1 MKRYGNLWGLVTS
14 RENIIEAIDRASKHK
29 RKRKSVIKVL
39 NNKEHY
45 VDLIQDM
52 LLNDTYKVSAY
63 NIRAIYEPKLRLI
76 YVLPFFPD
84 NIIFHCLMNI
94 LEIIWE
100 EFFIYDSYSCRKGK
114 GQHKG
119 FDRSTHF
126 VRRYKYCLKCD
137 ISQFYPSI
145 SHEIIK
151 DIFKRKI
158 KDLKV
163 LNLLNKIVD
172 SIATRENNLKFLK
185 NCKARD
191 KINMENK
198 LLFLKS
204 LFPNGNYGVPIG
216 NYPSQWFGNLFLN
229 DLDMYVKHTLKIKAY
244 VRYCDDFVIYSDSK
258 QELREYSIKIKNF
271 IYSHLNMY
279 LSKCRIFPT
288 SQGVDFL
295 GYKAFSFGKVLIRK
309 RIAKQS
315 KKQIED
321 LWYNYSKYDKMK
333 MLSIV
338 GSRIGYLK
346 KANSY
351 NFMSDL
357 NLAGLNIKIRR
368 DIRKG
373 VI

>member
-1 MKRYGNLWGLVTS
+1 
-14 RENIIEAIDRASKHK
+14 
-29 RKRKSVIKVL
+29 
-39 NNKEHY
+39 
-45 VDLIQDM
+45 
-52 LLNDTYKVSAY
+52 
-63 NIRAIYEPKLRLI
+63 
-76 YVLPFFPD
+76 
-84 NIIFHCLMNI
+84 
-94 LEIIWE
+94 
-100 EFFIYDSYSCRKGK
+100 
-114 GQHKG
+114 
-119 FDRSTHF
+119 
-126 VRRYKYCLKCD
+126 
-137 ISQFYPSI
+137 
-145 SHEIIK
+145 
-151 DIFKRKI
+151 
-158 KDLKV
+158 
-163 LNLLNKIVD
+163 
-172 SIATRENNLKFLK
+172 
-185 NCKARD
+185 
-191 KINMENK
+191 MENK

-204 LFPNGNYGVPIG
+204 LFPKGDYGVPIG

-244 VRYCDDFVIYSDSK
+244 VRYCDDFVIYSDNK
-258 QELREYSIKIKNF
+258 QELREYSIKIRKF
-271 IYSHLNMY
+271 IYCHLNMY

-309 RIAKQS
+309 RTAKQS

-351 NFMSDL
+351 NFMEDL